1 MSNSPKIP
9 DFPAIGEGIKKD
21 LRRYAKVYCLQW
33 FDDSF
38 PNQGFTDAS
47 FQPWPKREEAEF
59 QFQYGAI
66 KSRENKQKNIL
77 KLNSIQF
84 I

>member
-1 MSNSPKIP
+1 MSNRPKIP

-38 PNQGFTDAS
+38 QNQGFTDAS
-47 FQPWPKREEAEF
+47 FQPWPKREEAAF

-66 KSRENKQKNIL
+66 KSCDKGK
-77 KLNSIQF
+77 
-84 I
+84 